1 MEFITHTAFIDKW
14 MLQIYRCLFA
24 FAVLLSIALGGYLVL
39 GGAKSSEGK
48 KASFSIE
55 KEVLGQG
62 LLALNSCREPLILQE
77 LLLVGVNTRPDQDRQ
92 FSLALRST
100 GEQKIGTLG
109 ETIFLQQVHGTWMFS
124 TEPELSLTPYS
135 VEGTQLLCKLNNDQA
150 VLTPSSLF
158 LRPLAHES
166 YVEALKKGTAWG
178 TDVFLAGWGGDEYR
192 NLTQKVKVAIGPSV
206 YFLNVGDCLYWN
218 GEKWTEDPS
227 MNNFLILNRAK
238 APAIELSERG
248 EVSMNTPPL
257 SDNLNPGA
265 LARFKMGSY
274 SLTGPEKAV
283 GPIAQLVRGSS
294 QGVDFQV
301 WDETGFSSEKIHLA
315 MESSPKTSFKMDE
328 LMTAIRPRTASEIT
342 CQLGKRRV
350 ILKEGDWWIRTDRRW
365 KPVRTA
371 ADLEACLHHQIAGE
385 LFIFEKIETTKGK
398 VTLKGQAFD
407 RMRTFSEP
415 VSLTVHTEKKLL
427 HLAEKP
433 SQKSSVPLA
442 KKLP

>member
-1 MEFITHTAFIDKW
+1 M
-14 MLQIYRCLFA
+14 
-24 FAVLLSIALGGYLVL
+24 
-39 GGAKSSEGK
+39 
-48 KASFSIE
+48 
-55 KEVLGQG
+55 
-62 LLALNSCREPLILQE
+62 
-77 LLLVGVNTRPDQDRQ
+77 
-92 FSLALRST
+92 
-100 GEQKIGTLG
+100 LG

-135 VEGTQLLCKLNNDQA
+135 VEGTQLLCKLNHDQA

-192 NLTQKVKVAIGPSV
+192 NLTQKIKVAIGPSI

-218 GEKWTEDPS
+218 GEKWTE
-227 MNNFLILNRAK
+227 
-238 APAIELSERG
+238 
-248 EVSMNTPPL
+248 
-257 SDNLNPGA
+257 
-265 LARFKMGSY
+265 
-274 SLTGPEKAV
+274 GPEEAV
-283 GPIAQLVRGSS
+283 GPIAQLMRGSS

-415 VSLTVHTEKKLL
+415 VSLTVHTEKKQL
-427 HLAEKP
+427 HLAEKS
-433 SQKSSVPLA
+433 SQKSSVSLA
-442 KKLP
+442 KGP